1 MSTADAKPVPPAYQL
16 ATVPKVEV
24 FASGT
29 YRGKTY
35 TDGDLDEVVRYF
47 NDLGPAGRNL
57 LVPIVVIGHE
67 ETQDFLDRT
76 DLPSAGAVANL
87 RRVGSSLFADFVDVP
102 LPIAS
107 LIRSKAYRK
116 VSVELYDHDRPF
128 NTGTGEVIGGK
139 ILRRIALLGGEI
151 PQVKTLADLPV
162 PVFSYSDD
170 VRADSLITIKP
181 TNVIQSQT
189 RGTYYAF
196 SEVGSHMNRDD
207 LLNQLKAILPTLD
220 QTVIDTLT
228 DEQLAGLCAA
238 APAPAPTEMADFDR
252 AAAIAELVAK
262 GGDATEL
269 EAKTDDEL
277 KALLAPPVGDAGQNS
292 DDPEKKKDDKPMD
305 TFSEKQ
311 KAALKENQRL
321 VSELEA
327 ANKRAQESLAIR
339 RKNEAEA
346 FCDRLVSEG
355 RLAPVHKPTI
365 LETLVK
371 LDDVAPTHQFSEN
384 GKTVK
389 VTSYEAKR
397 RELSGWPVLHTMG
410 ERLKQSGNAKTT
422 DDEAELEKVKRFAE
436 DRKSDLAAAGKTP
449 EKYIHTF
456 SEFRKKDPS
465 LTAAKFG
472 VPAEYCN

>member
-35 TDGDLDEVVRYF
+35 TDGDLDEIVRWF
-47 NDLGPAGRNL
+47 NDLGPSGRNL
-57 LVPIVVIGHE
+57 LTPVVVIGHE

-87 RRVGSSLFADFVDVP
+87 RRVSSSLYADFVDVP

-128 NTGTGEVIGGK
+128 DTGTGEVIPGK

-162 PVFSYSDD
+162 PVFSYADN
-170 VRADSLITIKP
+170 VRASSTITIKP
-181 TNVIQSQT
+181 SNVIQSQS

-196 SEVGSHMNRDD
+196 SEVGSTMNRDE
-207 LLNQLKAILPTLD
+207 LLAKLKAILPTLD

-228 DEQLAGLCAA
+228 DDQVAGLCAA
-238 APAPAPTEMADFDR
+238 APAPTQLNDFDR
-252 AAAIAELVAK
+252 SAAIAELVAK

-277 KALLAPPVGDAGQNS
+277 KALLSPPVGDAGQNN
-292 DDPEKKKDDKPMD
+292 DDPKPEDKKDDKPMD

-321 VSELEA
+321 LSELEA
-327 ANKRAQESLAIR
+327 SNKRAQEGLAIR

-346 FCDRLVSEG
+346 FCDQMVRDG
-355 RLAPVHKPTI
+355 RIAPVHKPTI

-371 LDDVAPTHQFSEN
+371 LDDVEPTHQFSEN

-397 RELSGWPVLHTMG
+397 REMATWPILHTMG
-410 ERLKQSGNAKTT
+410 ERLKQGGDKPN
-422 DDEAELEKVKRFAE
+422 DDAVELDRVKRFAE
-436 DRKSDLAAAGKTP
+436 DKKDVLAAAGKTP
-449 EKYIHTF
+449 EKYVHTF
-456 SEFRKKDPS
+456 SEARKKDAS
-465 LTAAKFG
+465 LTAAKYG
-472 VPAEYCN
+472 VPAEYLN